1 MRKELETAISE
12 EQEKKELVERLREE
26 FEEIKKINVQFYAE
40 ASGFQSMFEK
50 AEALKK
56 EKAMQEDNRRHMLEG
71 MTEMSEPTA
80 ELESMLANF
89 DSHLRTIEGKRSR
102 QLELRDKEDEA
113 LDELRRRERNLAST
127 QGGLIASRKV
137 SCSQCNILNVTG
149 L

>member
-71 MTEMSEPTA
+71 MTEMSETTA

-137 SCSQCNILNVTG
+137 SCSQCNTLNVTG